1 MRIALAAIALSYI
14 ICICGFAQTQPAAG
28 LSIRPTK
35 VDFGQQVVNSQS
47 QPVTITISNRSPVPV
62 AIQEIL
68 SSGIDFPSQNNCAG
82 QLAVESQCT
91 ILVSFKPVI
100 VGDRTGILQIT
111 ASDSPKSHFIPLT
124 GTGTD
129 Q

>member
-1 MRIALAAIALSYI
+1 LRIALAVIALSHI
-14 ICICGFAQTQPAAG
+14 IFVCGLAQTQPTAG
-28 LSIRPTK
+28 LSISPTK
-35 VDFGQQVVNSQS
+35 IDFGQQVVNSQS
-47 QPVTITISNRSPVPV
+47 QPVTITISNRSQAPV

-68 SSGIDFPSQNNCAG
+68 SSGIDFRSQNNCAG
-82 QLAVESQCT
+82 QLAAESQCT

-111 ASDSPKSHFIPLT
+111 ADSPKSHFIPLT